1 MESFNTMLDKT
12 YESISSLKN
21 FEKIKLKEPKLGYIN
36 NKKCWT
42 DVKVFL
48 KDINRDSEHF
58 NNFLKKQ
65 TENTIQWRNSN
76 KREIIFKSKI
86 NKMIL
91 KKYMVNYIKY
101 SVLCK
106 QCSNMKTILQR
117 DKDVKK
123 FKLICN
129 NCKTNYYI

>member
-1 MESFNTMLDKT
+1 M
-12 YESISSLKN
+12 
-21 FEKIKLKEPKLGYIN
+21 
-36 NKKCWT
+36 

-48 KDINRDSEHF
+48 KDVNRDSEHF

-106 QCSNMKTILQR
+106 QCNNMKTILQR